1 MKKTLSIVLCLVLM
15 LGLFAGCASKP
26 ADNTTPNTSAPA
38 DTKATEPADTKTTEP
53 AATEPAGEPKYIN
66 DNASELTGTVR
77 FYTAFAGA
85 NGTDALIEE
94 FNKYYPNVKVE
105 YEVYKNNGDG
115 NVAADTSIMA
125 GNVDVILSFGVSNTS
140 DRWTNGLLMDITD
153 RMAED
158 NLDLVKEWGTDTYKY
173 EDRVYAFPSG
183 GLSIYVA
190 INKDKWDAAG
200 LGEVP
205 SAWTWDEYL
214 DACRKMTEKGADGK
228 TVVYG
233 GSDFNQTD
241 YWTYSIRQSKGMN
254 AFYTADGNADFD
266 NPLFAKILQRE
277 IDAENE
283 GIWYSKA
290 NYLADSTKSRDMFLN
305 GTNASTVESILTRY
319 IVAGDPQFKITY
331 APYPVNEKGETNYM
345 GGAIPNSF
353 VCVTANTKNPDAS
366 YAFAKFLAT
375 YGSKYMYAAGHASTW
390 TGVDT
395 SDIVSVV
402 FGSVDE
408 AKKYIDVDAFG
419 KYVVAAG
426 EPAYSED
433 NITAFSDIQSL
444 VNQYTKAALNGEV
457 TVEEAMKEI
466 QAGAQEAIDDA
477 KK

>member
-1 MKKTLSIVLCLVLM
+1 M
-15 LGLFAGCASKP
+15 
-26 ADNTTPNTSAPA
+26 
-38 DTKATEPADTKTTEP
+38 
-53 AATEPAGEPKYIN
+53 
-66 DNASELTGTVR
+66 
-77 FYTAFAGA
+77 
-85 NGTDALIEE
+85 IEE

-140 DRWTNGLLMDITD
+140 DRWSNGMLMDITD
-153 RMAED
+153 RLAED

-345 GGAIPNSF
+345 AAPSPTPSCALPPTPRTPTLPMPSPSSWLPTAVSICTLP
-353 VCVTANTKNPDAS
+353 VTPPPGPAWTPPTSSPLCSAAWTRPRSTSMWTPSVSMWSPPVNPP
-366 YAFAKFLAT
+366 T
-375 YGSKYMYAAGHASTW
+375 PRT
-390 TGVDT
+390 T
-395 SDIVSVV
+395 SPLSPT
-402 FGSVDE
+402 S
-408 AKKYIDVDAFG
+408 
-419 KYVVAAG
+419 
-426 EPAYSED
+426 
-433 NITAFSDIQSL
+433 SL
-444 VNQYTKAALNGEV
+444 W
-457 TVEEAMKEI
+457 
-466 QAGAQEAIDDA
+466 
-477 KK
+477 

>member
-38 DTKATEPADTKTTEP
+38 DTKTTEPADTKTTEP

-77 FYTAFAGA
+77 FYTAFAGP

-105 YEVYKNNGDG
+105 YEVYKNSGDG

-153 RMAED
+153 RLAED

-173 EDRVYAFPSG
+173 EGRVYAFPSG

-254 AFYTADGNADFD
+254 AFYTADGNADFG
-266 NPLFAKILQRE
+266 NPLFA
-277 IDAENE
+277 
-283 GIWYSKA
+283 
-290 NYLADSTKSRDMFLN
+290 
-305 GTNASTVESILTRY
+305 
-319 IVAGDPQFKITY
+319 
-331 APYPVNEKGETNYM
+331 
-345 GGAIPNSF
+345 
-353 VCVTANTKNPDAS
+353 
-366 YAFAKFLAT
+366 
-375 YGSKYMYAAGHASTW
+375 
-390 TGVDT
+390 
-395 SDIVSVV
+395 
-402 FGSVDE
+402 
-408 AKKYIDVDAFG
+408 
-419 KYVVAAG
+419 
-426 EPAYSED
+426 
-433 NITAFSDIQSL
+433 
-444 VNQYTKAALNGEV
+444 
-457 TVEEAMKEI
+457 
-466 QAGAQEAIDDA
+466 
-477 KK
+477 